1 MNLKIMRW
9 QELWAIGKKMIESPL
24 FDRLRNLS
32 EEIRS
37 IFDAYMDP
45 VDNPKHTADLNGWS
59 DWFWEND
66 VIRKAHLKTIEPVGK
81 NKLWLMHINVFP
93 QFDVDLPILGL
104 DIVAN
109 PKKISGCFC
118 DYSPL
123 HDRPH
128 IYLDK
133 FQLETKDLTW
143 SRDREMPDWAKE
155 IFSENIVGAGSIR
168 EGYETDQLCQ
178 MAMSVIQFYMLEMNN
193 PQYQKLDC
201 LNTKEAQNKYCRNQ
215 KMNKM
220 LHSSILAM
228 GVPEDRKNQY
238 VEQVLF
244 EEC

>member
-1 MNLKIMRW
+1 MRW
-9 QELWAIGKKMIESPL
+9 QDRWAVGKTMNKIESPL

-32 EEIRS
+32 EEICNV
-37 IFDAYMDP
+37 FDSSMERYE
-45 VDNPKHTADLNGWS
+45 NPKHTADLNGWE
-59 DWFWEND
+59 DHFWSND
-66 VIRKAHLKTIEPVGK
+66 VIRKCHLKTIEPVGK

-93 QFDVDLPILGL
+93 EFDVDLPIFGL

-123 HDRPH
+123 HDRGH
-128 IYLDK
+128 VFLDK
-133 FQLETKDLTW
+133 FKYETEELTW
-143 SRDREMPDWAKE
+143 TRAREMPDWAKE

-168 EGYETDQLCQ
+168 EGLETDQLCQ
-178 MAMSVIQFYMLEMNN
+178 MALNLVTFYCSEMGN
-193 PQYQKLDC
+193 PVHQKLDC

-228 GVPEDRKNQY
+228 GVPEERKNQY
-238 VEQVLF
+238 VENVLF
-244 EEC
+244 EEV